1 MEELTKEIN
10 QALHIDDDVFL
21 AFDVFNTKSTYTDEE
36 RITEIAKL
44 INFYGQ
50 SETSNFQNQEVKADG
65 LFKFQG
71 CINDSTKF
79 FFEDFYRAVS
89 REEKKNNGEIET
101 LVKNGKLKRYDI
113 DSYKDEHPVQ
123 GHAVYAVMTKDRE
136 LYPELMK
143 LFKLSLL
150 ITPSTANV
158 ERGFSVLN
166 LVHTKQRNRLMVKS
180 LDRLMRIVLVGP
192 AKFTDEEYEVLIDKY
207 DNMANRRIE
216 L

>member
-1 MEELTKEIN
+1 M
-10 QALHIDDDVFL
+10 
-21 AFDVFNTKSTYTDEE
+21 
-36 RITEIAKL
+36 
-44 INFYGQ
+44 
-50 SETSNFQNQEVKADG
+50 
-65 LFKFQG
+65 
-71 CINDSTKF
+71 
-79 FFEDFYRAVS
+79 
-89 REEKKNNGEIET
+89 
-101 LVKNGKLKRYDI
+101 VKNGKLKRNDI

-123 GHAVYAVMTKDRE
+123 GHAVYAVMAKDRE

-166 LVHTKQRNRLMVKS
+166 LVHMKQRNRLTVKS
-180 LDRLMRIVLVGP
+180 LVRLMRIVLVGP